1 MRNATIQA
9 EECGKYN
16 VPGMPNLVGAVK
28 LQPDDNAFSH
38 GKTTVPP
45 VTSGALEVTC
55 GGLGHNSGISFFSNN
70 ISGISVDASKSSSVF
85 GSSDTVMPASV
96 NTLLAIYLGSLT

>member
-1 MRNATIQA
+1 
-9 EECGKYN
+9 
-16 VPGMPNLVGAVK
+16 MPNLVGAVK

-55 GGLGHNSGISFFSNN
+55 GGLGHNGGVSFYSNN

-96 NTLLAIYLGSLT
+96 DTQMGLYLGRLA